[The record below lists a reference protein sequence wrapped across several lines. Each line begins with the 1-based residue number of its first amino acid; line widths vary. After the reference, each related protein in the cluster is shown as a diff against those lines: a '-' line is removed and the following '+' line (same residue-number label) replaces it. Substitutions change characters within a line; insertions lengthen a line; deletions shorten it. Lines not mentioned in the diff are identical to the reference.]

1 LKKPQWI
8 TIAIAVLLTAGI
20 YFFGRTV
27 PVKKAISTQENAGKD
42 NHSHEV
48 QPAIT
53 IDTILTFSRQ
63 QLDPSRPAS
72 LAKLENKLKAAGDN
86 KEDKTHALHQLSRF
100 WGDSARVFEPFAW
113 YLAEAARLENSEKNL
128 TFAARLF
135 LDNLQQDEMLER
147 RQWKA
152 LQAKDLFE
160 RSLKINPGND
170 SAKVGIGAC
179 YLFGNISEA
188 PMEGIMKIREVVE
201 KDSTNTYA
209 QLMLAKGSLLSGQ
222 YDKAVV
228 RLESVN
234 RMKPGDLESTL
245 MLADVYER
253 MKQNKKAVE
262 WYQKATGLTNQKE
275 LKTAIQQRIEELKK

>member
-1 LKKPQWI
+1 
-8 TIAIAVLLTAGI
+8 
-20 YFFGRTV
+20 
-27 PVKKAISTQENAGKD
+27 
-42 NHSHEV
+42 
-48 QPAIT
+48 
-53 IDTILTFSRQ
+53 
-63 QLDPSRPAS
+63 
-72 LAKLENKLKAAGDN
+72 
-86 KEDKTHALHQLSRF
+86 
-100 WGDSARVFEPFAW
+100 
-113 YLAEAARLENSEKNL
+113 
-128 TFAARLF
+128 
-135 LDNLQQDEMLER
+135 
-147 RQWKA
+147 
-152 LQAKDLFE
+152 
-160 RSLKINPGND
+160 
-170 SAKVGIGAC
+170 
-179 YLFGNISEA
+179 
-188 PMEGIMKIREVVE
+188 MEGIMKIREVVE